1 MRSLSADVGVS
12 PNTIKSWLSV
22 LEASFIDYFLQPHF
36 SNFNKRLIKSPKLYF
51 YDTGIA
57 CSLLGLESKD
67 QLSTHFLIGGL
78 FENFIISELIK
89 SKWNIGKRHNFYFW
103 QDKTHKE
110 VDLIIDKAGKLLPY
124 EIKSG
129 LTKSLSYFSNLN
141 YWAKLSNTPQDQLN
155 VIYGG
160 LDSMKSSKGNFI
172 SWKDLDQVKGHY

>member
-1 MRSLSADVGVS
+1 
-12 PNTIKSWLSV
+12 
-22 LEASFIDYFLQPHF
+22 
-36 SNFNKRLIKSPKLYF
+36 
-51 YDTGIA
+51 
-57 CSLLGLESKD
+57 
-67 QLSTHFLIGGL
+67 LSTHFLIGGL